1 MSFTVYMH
9 INKINNKK
17 YIGITCQKPNTRW
30 LNGYGYLEQSKNG
43 RYKQDAFAKAILK
56 YGWDGFEHKIL
67 FENLS
72 ADEAKKKEI
81 ELIAQYH
88 TWLCDPDCHGYNMT
102 PGGDGTVKYLDR
114 EEAYQARLAS
124 KRKSYEKRKLD
135 PEKYSKDLESVRR
148 ANERRRLDPKKHEKR
163 LDSLRASLA
172 KRALDPEK
180 HAKDQEANRAKY
192 YKQVELRNCLIAY
205 YESHKELFTEDD
217 YKLVFSKNK
226 NGYICKSLKQLRA
239 LKTKIE
245 ELLNEKRNNNDFY

>member
-1 MSFTVYMH
+1 MSFIVYMH
-9 INKINNKK
+9 VNKLNNKK
-17 YIGITCQKPNTRW
+17 YIGITSQKPSARW
-30 LNGYGYLEQSKNG
+30 QNGYGYLEQSKNG
-43 RYKQDAFAKAILK
+43 RYKQDAFARAIIK

-72 ADEAKKKEI
+72 ADDAKAKEI
-81 ELIAQYH
+81 ELIANYH

-102 PGGDGTVKYLDR
+102 PGGDGTIKYLDR

-124 KRKSYEKRKLD
+124 KRKSYAKRKLD

-148 ANERRRLDPKKHEKR
+148 ANERRRLDPEKHEKR
-163 LDSLRASLA
+163 LVSLRASLA

-180 HAKDQEANRAKY
+180 HAKDQEANRTKY
-192 YKQVELRNCLIAY
+192 YKQVELRKCLTSY
-205 YESHKELFTEDD
+205 FELHKELFTEED
-217 YKLVFSKNK
+217 YILVFAKNK

-245 ELLNEKRNNNDFY
+245 ELLNEKRSNNDFC

>member
-1 MSFTVYMH
+1 MLFTVYMH
-9 INKINNKK
+9 VNKINDKK
-17 YIGITCQKPNTRW
+17 YIGITCQKPNVRW
-30 LNGYGYLEQSKNG
+30 HNGRGYIVQSENG

-56 YGWDGFEHKIL
+56 YGWDSFEHKIL

-72 ADEAKKKEI
+72 ADEAKEKEI

-88 TWLCDPDCHGYNMT
+88 TWLHDPDCHGYNMT
-102 PGGDGTVKYLDR
+102 PGGDGTTKYLDR

-135 PEKYSKDLESVRR
+135 PEKYARDLESLRR

-205 YESHKELFTEDD
+205 YESHKELFTGDD

-245 ELLNEKRNNNDFY
+245 ELLNEKRSDNDFY